1 MGTWRIWLA
10 ESYYG
15 TFLSGQQEGTSLMTL
30 LCSIPP
36 GGLIHGSHWLKQG
49 LSLILKERERE
60 NELAKELFI
69 DVKLLTIYPIVLF
82 GLE

>member
-1 MGTWRIWLA
+1 MSSVFTSTLWYFSLWSARRHKPDD
-10 ESYYG
+10 
-15 TFLSGQQEGTSLMTL
+15 TSLQY
-30 LCSIPP
+30 PP

-60 NELAKELFI
+60 NEPAKELFI